1 MFRTKDANGNV
12 KYAGRSAAIVRDN
25 RDPLNKGRIIVD
37 HPLLGN
43 TVWIDYLRVPG
54 VFTVPSIGDLVF
66 VECDAGMPEFAI
78 AWGNVTKGK
87 DANPEIPAQFKR
99 TIPTNRGFYT
109 PGGHFFE
116 MDDGVATVTDNP
128 DDKQFTTAGR
138 GVRLTTRKGNKI
150 HVIEDEDAAQHYI
163 LLEDVAG
170 NMIKLDTQNK
180 SIEINAVENQNN
192 VIGKNYQIVVEGF
205 VQIQVVGNVSL
216 ECADIDVKATS
227 AVVETTGNVVAT
239 IGGSAQI
246 AVTGDAEI
254 DAATIKLN
262 GSAGDIL
269 TTVTDPVVDTIFGV
283 PTVGVPTV
291 KSG

>member
-54 VFTVPSIGDLVF
+54 VFTVPSIGDLVY
-66 VECDAGMPEFAI
+66 VEADCGMQEFPV

-87 DANPEIPAQFKR
+87 DANPEIPTQFKR

-116 MDDGVATVTDNP
+116 LDDGEATVTDNP
-128 DDKQFTTAGR
+128 DDKQFTTKGR

-150 HVIEDEDAAQHYI
+150 HVIEDEDASQHYI
-163 LLEDVAG
+163 LIEDVAG
-170 NMIKLDTQNK
+170 NMVKLDTLNK

-192 VIGKNYQIVVEGF
+192 VIGKNYQVVVGGF
-205 VQIQVVGNVSL
+205 VQIQVTGNVSL
-216 ECADIDVKATS
+216 ECADINVQATS
-227 AVVETTGNVVAT
+227 AVVETSGNVVAT
-239 IGGSAQI
+239 VGGSAQVT
-246 AVTGDAEI
+246 VTGDAELT
-254 DAATIKLN
+254 AANIKLN
-262 GSAGDIL
+262 GSAGKIL
-269 TTVTDPVVDTIFGV
+269 TTTTDPVVDSIFGV
-283 PTVGVPTV
+283 PTVGVATV